1 LANTIWSE
9 VVGNEIGE
17 KLNIKPFLLF
27 NDFHVLS
34 YGVLGLNNSSLI
46 PLIEID
52 KEHKDGVKVVCGPG
66 TGLGIA
72 MLLPIGSGNY

>member
-1 LANTIWSE
+1 LIFF
-9 VVGNEIGE
+9 
-17 KLNIKPFLLF
+17 LIK
-27 NDFHVLS
+27 
-34 YGVLGLNNSSLI
+34 NSSLI